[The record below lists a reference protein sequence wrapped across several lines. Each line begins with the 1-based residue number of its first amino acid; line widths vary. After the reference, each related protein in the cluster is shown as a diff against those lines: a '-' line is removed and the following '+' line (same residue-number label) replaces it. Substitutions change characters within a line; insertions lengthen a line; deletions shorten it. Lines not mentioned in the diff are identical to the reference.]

1 MAYYAI
7 KRELQP
13 ITLGLKRTVET
24 APADRYTRAHIEKI
38 HRIETWACNLTLETQ
53 ETEVC
58 VSTYNLLT
66 GQRKEWHD
74 MGKHVQLL
82 PNRSTEISEFTIP
95 VFRENANRLANAAE
109 GREGKEENEEQ
120 QTVVAVVLSIGH
132 IQVARAVNWPEPL
145 KYVHF
150 PKPEIKLRLASTT
163 NDSERAN
170 GREPTSGHPQE
181 ADMVVL
187 SADVPVKGV
196 VIEVK
201 DYEKLGSPVT
211 FADNGIDLVP
221 GESVSI
227 GVEGLHLG
235 DEHHLTVRYLGM

>member
-24 APADRYTRAHIEKI
+24 VPADRYTRAHIKKI

-53 ETEVC
+53 EIEVC
-58 VSTYNLLT
+58 VNTYNLLN

-74 MGKHVQLL
+74 FGKHVRLL
-82 PNRSTEISEFTIP
+82 ANRSTEISEFTIP
-95 VFRENANRLANAAE
+95 VFRENANRLTIAAE
-109 GREGKEENEEQ
+109 RCDAGEEDEEQ
-120 QTVVAVVLSIGH
+120 RTVVAVVLSIGH
-132 IQVARAVNWPEPL
+132 AQIARAVNWPEPL

-150 PKPEIKLRLASTT
+150 PKPEVKLRLASTSS
-163 NDSERAN
+163 DSERAN
-170 GREPTSGHPQE
+170 GLGPTSGHAQE
-181 ADMVVL
+181 ADVVVM
-187 SADVPVKGV
+187 SADAPVKGL

-201 DYEKLGSPVT
+201 DHEKIGSPVA

-227 GVEGLHLG
+227 GVEGLRLG